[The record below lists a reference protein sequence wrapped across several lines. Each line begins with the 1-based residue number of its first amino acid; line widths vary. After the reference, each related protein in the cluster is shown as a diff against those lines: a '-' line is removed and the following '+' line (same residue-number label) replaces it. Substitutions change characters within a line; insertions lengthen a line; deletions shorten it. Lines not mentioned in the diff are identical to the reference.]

1 MLQPL
6 PITLDDTPLTLERL
20 DPLLGRSLHVTID
33 PKLLQR
39 IERSGETVARLAR
52 GSRPAYGINTGF
64 GRLCTR
70 RIPPDQVKQLQRN
83 LLQSHAVGV
92 GPPAPPELVRLMLL
106 FKLKALSHGVSGVA
120 RATVEAMARLLNA
133 DLLPR
138 VPTQGSLG
146 ASGDLAPLAH
156 LVLPLLGEGEVQSGH
171 DTLTGQE
178 ALARCGLQPLTL
190 GPKEGLA
197 LINGTQFMTAYAAA
211 TVIRARRLAK
221 HADLIATMSL
231 EGIKGSLV
239 PFDERLHRLR
249 PHAGAAVTASNVRR
263 LMVESEILPSHADCD
278 RVQDPYSIRCVPQVH
293 GASRDAIEHAATVIE
308 TEINSVTDNPVIVDG
323 DVLSG
328 GLFHGQPLAMVLDYL
343 AMALAELASISE
355 RRIYLLLS
363 GVEGLPLLLVDDTG
377 INSGLMLPQYTAA
390 ALVSENKGLCTPACV
405 DTIPTSLGQEDHVSM
420 GARSAVKC
428 LQVLE
433 NAETVLAIEQMCAAQ
448 ALDHR
453 LPLRAGL
460 GPRIARD
467 VIRESI
473 DHADA
478 DRLFGK
484 DIDTSLR
491 LLRSGAVLDRV
502 EQQIGPLQ

>member
-1 MLQPL
+1 MGTDRPVCHDAAGCCLLPARTFLPSVGPSTAVPCAGHGGPDGRAFLPVENARAASKCPATRGALRHEQPYDSPERKEKTISSSIRAVFDMERPSYNPRQRTRRRSAVVARHSSQTEWILRTADHHRFEIKPATDSNMLQPL

-249 PHAGAAVTASNVRR
+249 PHAGA
-263 LMVESEILPSHADCD
+263 
-278 RVQDPYSIRCVPQVH
+278 
-293 GASRDAIEHAATVIE
+293 
-308 TEINSVTDNPVIVDG
+308 
-323 DVLSG
+323 
-328 GLFHGQPLAMVLDYL
+328 
-343 AMALAELASISE
+343 
-355 RRIYLLLS
+355 
-363 GVEGLPLLLVDDTG
+363 
-377 INSGLMLPQYTAA
+377 
-390 ALVSENKGLCTPACV
+390 
-405 DTIPTSLGQEDHVSM
+405 
-420 GARSAVKC
+420 
-428 LQVLE
+428 
-433 NAETVLAIEQMCAAQ
+433 
-448 ALDHR
+448 
-453 LPLRAGL
+453 
-460 GPRIARD
+460 
-467 VIRESI
+467 
-473 DHADA
+473 
-478 DRLFGK
+478 
-484 DIDTSLR
+484 
-491 LLRSGAVLDRV
+491 
-502 EQQIGPLQ
+502 